1 MIGSWRKE
9 RLETYQ
15 LVSRG
20 SAGPSRAYPVAKLHR
35 CSGRLSVML
44 KDGVKKG
51 RLRRGQPQPHMS
63 GERATDA
70 MPF

>member
-9 RLETYQ
+9 RLEAYQ
-15 LVSRG
+15 LVSTG

-35 CSGRLSVML
+35 CSGRMSVML

-51 RLRRGQPQPHMS
+51 RLAAATYVGRKSYRRYAIL
-63 GERATDA
+63 RT
-70 MPF
+70 